1 MKNTVSEERGSTSD
15 VLSDIAPTI
24 LDLLKIEKPA
34 EMTGQSLFLY

>member
-15 VLSDIAPTI
+15 VLSDV
-24 LDLLKIEKPA
+24 LDFLKIEKPA